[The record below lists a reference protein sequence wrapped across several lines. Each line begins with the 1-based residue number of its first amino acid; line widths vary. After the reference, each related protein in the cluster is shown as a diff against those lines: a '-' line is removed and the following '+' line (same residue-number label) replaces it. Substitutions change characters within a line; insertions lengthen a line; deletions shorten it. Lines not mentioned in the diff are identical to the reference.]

1 MANKKAIALGVRK
14 HVTTMA
20 TKIMPVTALTMKF
33 FIYKSIFGA
42 KILIL
47 FGTEKYI

>member
-1 MANKKAIALGVRK
+1 
-14 HVTTMA
+14 MA

-33 FIYKSIFGA
+33 FINISIFGA

-47 FGTEKYI
+47 FGIEKYI